1 MSLTIGHPPA
11 LGPERLR
18 FTRRFLLA
26 LLAGAA
32 ALALTAGWLS
42 WWLGMEVSVEAQGF
56 LEPQQRHLVKTSL
69 GGLLRQL
76 AVRQGQKVEAG
87 ALLAALEDREWQAEL
102 LKIDKDLEIART
114 RRREVEERLGQEQG
128 LGLTEVERAQLAAD
142 RAQLQLEQAR
152 TEERLDAEAIAGLA
166 SLRRPA
172 AERWSVRYARAEF
185 AQRQLELALARQRL
199 EGLSVGQRELETLDR
214 TREKLAQDRALLIR
228 RLDQA
233 LIRAPVAGTVLTADL
248 ERRPGDYLQAGESL
262 LELAQDSRWQ
272 ARVLV
277 REEELP
283 KVHPRQQVR
292 LYLRAFPHLEHRI
305 FPGQVHSIATV
316 PVAQGG
322 GYEVKVLLDPQDYP
336 LACGMSARALILVER
351 GRIASLLWRRLLQ
364 QLGRRPG
371 PGFYLPGTG
380 G

>member
-1 MSLTIGHPPA
+1 MSLTLEHPPA
-11 LGPERLR
+11 LGPDRLR

-32 ALALTAGWLS
+32 ALALSAGWLS
-42 WWLGMEVSVEAQGF
+42 WRLGMEVSVEAQGF
-56 LEPQQRHLVKTSL
+56 VEPQQRHLVKTSL

-102 LKIDKDLEIART
+102 LKIEKDLEIART
-114 RRREVEERLGQEQG
+114 RRREVEERLGQEQE
-128 LGLTEVERAQLAAD
+128 LGLAEVARAQLAAD
-142 RAQLQLEQAR
+142 RAELQLEQVR
-152 TEERLDAEAIAGLA
+152 TEERLDAEVFAGLISRA
-166 SLRRPA
+166 T
-172 AERWSVRYARAEF
+172 ERWPVRYARAEL
-185 AQRQLELALARQRL
+185 ALRQLELSLARQRL
-199 EGLSVGQRELETLDR
+199 EGLGVGRRELETLDR
-214 TREKLAQDRALLIR
+214 TREKLVQDRALLVR
-228 RLDQA
+228 RLDQT
-233 LIRAPVAGTVLTADL
+233 LIRAPVAGTVLTAGL

-272 ARVLV
+272 ALVLV
-277 REEELP
+277 REEDLP
-283 KVHPRQQVR
+283 KVRPGQQVR

-305 FPGQVHSIATV
+305 FPGQVHSIAAL
-316 PVAQGG
+316 PAPQGT
-322 GYEVKVLLDPQDYP
+322 GYEARVLLDPQDYP

-351 GRIASLLWRRLLQ
+351 GRIAALLWRRLLQ
-364 QLGRRPG
+364 QLGRRPS

>member
-11 LGPERLR
+11 LGPDRLR

-42 WWLGMEVSVEAQGF
+42 WRLGMEVSVEAQGF

-76 AVRQGQKVEAG
+76 AVRQGQRVEAG
-87 ALLAALEDREWQAEL
+87 ALLAALEDREWQSEL
-102 LKIDKDLEIART
+102 LKIEKDLEIART
-114 RRREVEERLGQEQG
+114 HRHEVEERLSQEQE
-128 LGLTEVERAQLAAD
+128 LGLAEVARAQLAAD
-142 RAQLQLEQAR
+142 RALMQLEQAR
-152 TEERLDAEAIAGLA
+152 IEERLDTEAIMGLT
-166 SLRRPA
+166 SLHRPA
-172 AERWSVRYARAEF
+172 SERWSVRYARAEL
-185 AQRQLELALARQRL
+185 AQRQVELSLARQRL
-199 EGLSVGQRELETLDR
+199 EGLDVGQRELETLER
-214 TREKLAQDRALLIR
+214 TREKLVQDRALLIQ
-228 RLDQA
+228 RLGQT

-277 REEELP
+277 REEDLP
-283 KVHPRQQVR
+283 KVQPGQQVR

-305 FPGQVHSIATV
+305 FAGQVHSIAAV
-316 PVAQGG
+316 PVPQGA

-336 LACGMSARALILVER
+336 LVCGMSARALILVER
-351 GRIASLLWRRLLQ
+351 GRIASLLWHRLLQ

-371 PGFYLPGTG
+371 PGLYLDTSG

>member
-1 MSLTIGHPPA
+1 MTAIPAHTPA

-18 FTRRFLLA
+18 FTGRFLVA
-26 LLAGAA
+26 LVAGAA
-32 ALALTAGWLS
+32 ALTLLAGWLS
-42 WWLGMEVSVEAQGF
+42 WRLGMELSVEAEGF
-56 LEPQQRHLVKTSL
+56 LEPQQRHLIKTSQ

-102 LKIDKDLEIART
+102 LKTDKDLEIART
-114 RRREVEERLGQEQG
+114 RRREVEERLDQERKLGQA
-128 LGLTEVERAQLAAD
+128 EVGRAQLALD
-142 RAQLQLEQAR
+142 RAQLQLEQALI
-152 TEERLDAEAIAGLA
+152 EERLDAEAVLGLA
-166 SLRRPA
+166 SRPP
-172 AERWSVRYARAEF
+172 AERWSVRYARAEL
-185 AQRQLELALARQRL
+185 AQRQFERSLARQRL
-199 EGLSVGQRELETLDR
+199 EGLEVGRRELEALDR
-214 TREKLAQDRALLIR
+214 TGEKLLQDRALLTR
-228 RLDQA
+228 RLEQT
-233 LIRAPVAGTVLTADL
+233 LIRAPVAGTVLTEGL

-283 KVHPRQQVR
+283 KVHPGQQVR

-305 FPGQVHSIATV
+305 FPGQVHS
-316 PVAQGG
+316 VAALPAPQGS
-322 GYEVKVLLDPQDYP
+322 GYEVKIWLGPQEYP

-364 QLGRRPG
+364 QLGQRPG
-371 PGFYLPGTG
+371 PGFYVQGSG

>member
-1 MSLTIGHPPA
+1 MSLTLENPPA
-11 LGPERLR
+11 LEPDRLR

-42 WWLGMEVSVEAQGF
+42 WRLGMEVSVEAQGF
-56 LEPQQRHLVKTSL
+56 IEPQQRHLVKTSL
-69 GGLLRQL
+69 GGLLHQL
-76 AVRQGQKVEAG
+76 VVRQGQKVEAG
-87 ALLAALEDREWQAEL
+87 ALLAALEDREWQGEL
-102 LKIDKDLEIART
+102 LKIDKDLEITRT
-114 RRREVEERLGQEQG
+114 HRREVEERLGQEQA
-128 LGLTEVERAQLAAD
+128 LGLAEVARAQLAGD

-152 TEERLDAEAIAGLA
+152 TEERLDTEAILGLA
-166 SLRRPA
+166 SLHRPA
-172 AERWSVRYARAEF
+172 AERWSVRYARTEL
-185 AQRQLELALARQRL
+185 AQRQLELSMARQRL
-199 EGLSVGQRELETLDR
+199 DGLDIGRRELETLDR
-214 TREKLAQDRALLIR
+214 TREKLVQDRALLIR
-228 RLDQA
+228 RLDQT

-262 LELAQDSRWQ
+262 LELAQDHHWQ

-283 KVHPRQQVR
+283 KVHPGQQVR

-305 FPGQVHSIATV
+305 FPGQVYSIAAV
-316 PVAQGG
+316 PIVQGG
-322 GYEVKVLLDPQDYP
+322 GYEVKVLLAPEDYP

-351 GRIASLLWRRLLQ
+351 GRIASLLWHRLLQ

-371 PGFYLPGTG
+371 PAFYLPEAG